1 MKFMERT
8 ILICERVYSK
18 NKLLGIDSILIKKKK
33 NVYPVKIV
41 RKGEINYNFSIYYR
55 SEDNND

>member
-1 MKFMERT
+1 MKEFT
-8 ILICERVYSK
+8 VKTNYLV
-18 NKLLGIDSILIKKKK
+18 LTVFWLKKKK